1 MRYLLDTNILIALSK
16 PMPESPLE
24 VWLRRCP
31 ASDLM
36 LSSVVLAEIE
46 YGIAKSARQAHNRQ
60 VFDAIVQGFR
70 IEAFDQAASRCY
82 GPLRAELE
90 QRGQLIGPNDLM
102 IAAHA
107 LALDLTLVTDNTG
120 EFSRVAGLRVG
131 NWLRQTP
138 AF

>member
-16 PMPESPLE
+16 PMPDSPLLL
-24 VWLRRCP
+24 WLRRCP
-31 ASDLM
+31 ASDLV

-46 YGIAKSARQAHNRQ
+46 YGIAKSTRQAHNRQ
-60 VFDAIVQGFR
+60 VFDTIVQGFR
-70 IEAFDQAASRCY
+70 IEAFDQTASRCY

-90 QRGQLIGPNDLM
+90 RRGQLIGPNDLM

-120 EFSRVAGLRVG
+120 EFSRVAGLRLE

-138 AF
+138 AI

>member
-16 PMPESPLE
+16 PIPDSPLSR
-24 VWLRRCP
+24 WLQRCP
-31 ASDLM
+31 ASDLV

-46 YGIAKSARQAHNRQ
+46 YGIAKSTRQAHNRQ

-70 IEAFDQAASRCY
+70 IEAFDQTASRCY
-82 GPLRAELE
+82 GSLRAELE
-90 QRGQLIGPNDLM
+90 RRGQLIGPNDLM

-107 LALDLTLVTDNTG
+107 LALDLTLVTDHTG
-120 EFSRVAGLRVG
+120 EFSRVAGLRVE

-138 AF
+138 VI